1 MQEQLWFTELLNHAF
16 AGPVNAA
23 MQALP
28 PAFHPANP
36 QAPFTNS
43 VAMQVLV
50 VCILL
55 LFFVLVRSR
64 LSVEKPG
71 GLQHIAETLNEFIA
85 GQNESIIGEHSSR
98 FTPFLSALFLL
109 ILVGNLIGLVPSL
122 ESPTA
127 AGSTT
132 LGCAVVAFLYYN
144 IHGLREQG
152 PIGYLKHFMGPV
164 WYLAPLMFVIEIVS
178 HLARVMSL
186 SIRLYAN
193 MFAGDMVTMAFFTL
207 IPLGIPVV
215 FLLLHVAVSFLQ
227 AYIFTLLNTIYIS
240 LAVSHEH

>member
-28 PAFHPANP
+28 AAFHPANP
-36 QAPFTNS
+36 HAPITNA

-50 VCILL
+50 VALLL
-55 LFFVLVRSR
+55 LFFVVVRLR
-64 LSVEKPG
+64 LSVEKPR
-71 GLQHIAETLNEFIA
+71 GLQHVVEMFNEFA
-85 GQNESIIGEHSSR
+85 VGQSENVIGEQSSR
-98 FTPFLSALFLL
+98 FIPFLSALFLL
-109 ILVGNLIGLVPSL
+109 ILFGNLIGLIPSL

-127 AGSTT
+127 TGATP
-132 LGCAVVAFLYYN
+132 LGCALVAFVYYN
-144 IHGLREQG
+144 VHGLREQG
-152 PIGYLKHFMGPV
+152 VLGYLKQFLGPI
-164 WYLAPLMFVIEIVS
+164 WWLIPLMFVIEIIS

-193 MFAGDMVTMAFFTL
+193 IFSGDMITMAFFS
-207 IPLGIPVV
+207 IVPLVIPVI
-215 FLLLHVAVSFLQ
+215 FLLLHVAVSLLQ
-227 AYIFTLLNTIYIS
+227 AYIFMLLNAIYIG